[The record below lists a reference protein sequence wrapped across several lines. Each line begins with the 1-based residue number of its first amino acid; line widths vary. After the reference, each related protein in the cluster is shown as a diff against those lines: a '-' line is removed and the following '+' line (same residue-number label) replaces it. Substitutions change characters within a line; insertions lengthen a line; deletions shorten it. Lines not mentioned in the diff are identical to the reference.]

1 MTKPV
6 VRQADT
12 VKRGSRRFKFIRETV
27 SELKKV
33 VWLTRR
39 ELVYLTA
46 LVLIVAGVMGVLLG
60 ILDFSFTRIIDGLF
74 LGR

>member
-12 VKRGSRRFKFIRETV
+12 VKRGGRRFKFIRETV

-60 ILDFSFTRIIDGLF
+60 VIDFSFTRIVDSLF

>member
-1 MTKPV
+1 MATAKP
-6 VRQADT
+6 
-12 VKRGSRRFKFIRETV
+12 RGSRFRFVGETI

-39 ELVYLTA
+39 EIFYLTA
-46 LVLIVAGVMGVLLG
+46 LVLIVAGVAGLILGVLDYG
-60 ILDFSFTRIIDGLF
+60 FTRLADGLF

>member
-1 MTKPV
+1 VTKPV

-12 VKRGSRRFKFIRETV
+12 VKRSGGKFKFIGETV

-46 LVLIVAGVMGVLLG
+46 LVLIVAGIVGVLLG
-60 ILDFSFTRIIDGLF
+60 ILDFSFTRLVDGLF

>member
-60 ILDFSFTRIIDGLF
+60 ILDFSFTRIVDGLF

>member
-6 VRQADT
+6 VRQTDAA
-12 VKRGSRRFKFIRETV
+12 KRGGGRFKFIRETI
-27 SELKKV
+27 SELRKV

-46 LVLIVAGVMGVLLG
+46 LVLIVAGVVGVILGVL
-60 ILDFSFTRIIDGLF
+60 DFGFTRLVDGLF